1 MRRLSVVF
9 ALCLLAATLAG
20 CAGTS
25 KKKPSGP
32 MPTGFASAD
41 AKNVHDFLV
50 KYPGVVMSG
59 DVKANLRLYADGAR
73 IVPFVANVVRPVR
86 GSELSERLPGILAAE
101 REAGLRIEFVEPMQ
115 IEAKGEN
122 ASARVV
128 AKLAWKEQGK
138 PKQAVMNC
146 FFALVRDERLT
157 WKIKEAHAEPVKA
170 DFSLP
175 PKAPA
180 KKPLPPREP
189 RREKLVIKGEPE
201 PKSAPQPA
209 PQAQQPAPPAP
220 QDTEPAGQPDGQPTE
235 KAPQPLF

>member
-1 MRRLSVVF
+1 MRRLAVVV
-9 ALCLLAATLAG
+9 ALCLLCAALAG

-32 MPTGFASAD
+32 KPTGFASAD

-50 KYPGVVMSG
+50 KYPGVVMGG

-73 IVPFVANVVRPVR
+73 IVPFVSNVVRPVR

-146 FFALVRDERLT
+146 YFALVRDERLT
-157 WKIKEAHAEPVKA
+157 WKIKEAHAEPMQA

-201 PKSAPQPA
+201 QKPAPKPA
-209 PQAQQPAPPAP
+209 PQAPQPAPPAP
-220 QDTEPAGQPDGQPTE
+220 QDTGPAGQPDGQPTE